1 MNLKFACLLFAA
13 ALLAA
18 LTPAAF
24 GQQPKIVAIKA
35 GRVLDVRTGQM
46 IQNAFIL
53 IEGERIT
60 AVGANVN
67 VPAGAEVIDLKTM
80 TVLPGLIDSHT
91 HLTFSPGLGGV
102 TGITQSI
109 PRQTLTGAR
118 NARITLMAGF
128 TTVRNVGAGGY
139 SDIAL
144 RDAVNAGDV
153 PGPRIVASGP
163 SLGITGGH
171 CDDNYLPWEFHHK
184 SDGVADGV
192 ESVMAKTRE
201 VIKYGANV
209 IKFCSTGGVLSLGDD
224 PKAAE
229 FTFEEMKTIVAEA
242 HRLGRKVAAH
252 AHGGEGLKQ
261 AVLAG
266 VDSIEHGTYIDDE
279 GIRLMKE
286 KGTYLVPTIYLTD
299 WFLENYEKLGLPP
312 QIIAKAKEVM
322 PAMKKNLTHAIQ
334 QGVPVAFGTDAAVYP
349 HGLNAREFAVLVR
362 MGLTPIQAI
371 QTATVHASKLLDRAD
386 SIGAVEVGKY
396 ADLIAVEGDPTKDVT
411 ELERPKFVMKGGV
424 VFKK

>member
-1 MNLKFACLLFAA
+1 MKIRHGCA
-13 ALLAA
+13 ALVVLC
-18 LTPAAF
+18 LVLVVTPA
-24 GQQPKIVAIKA
+24 QNPKVVAIKTA
-35 GRVLDVRTGQM
+35 RVLDVRTGQM
-46 IQNAFIL
+46 LNNAVVL
-53 IEGERIT
+53 IEGERIAAIGST
-60 AVGANVN
+60 VTI
-67 VPAGAEVIDLKTM
+67 PSGAEVIDLSTM

-91 HLTFSPGLGGV
+91 HLTFAPGVGGPAMLGQSP
-102 TGITQSI
+102 S
-109 PRQTLTGAR
+109 RQALIGAK

-128 TTVRNVGAGGY
+128 TTVRNVGARGY

-144 RDAVNAGDV
+144 RDAINAGDV
-153 PGPRIVASGP
+153 PGPRIIASGP
-163 SLGITGGH
+163 TLSITGGH
-171 CDDNYLPWEFHHK
+171 ADENFLPWEFRYQAE
-184 SDGVADGV
+184 GVADGV
-192 ESVMAKTRE
+192 ESVMQKTRE
-201 VIKYGANV
+201 TIKYGADV
-209 IKFCSTGGVLSLGDD
+209 IKFCATGGVLSLGDD
-224 PKAAE
+224 PKHSA

-252 AHGGEGLKQ
+252 AHGGEGLRL

-286 KGTYLVPTIYLTD
+286 KRTYLVPTVYLTD

-334 QGVPVAFGTDAAVYP
+334 QGVPVAFGTDSAVYP

-362 MGLTPIQAI
+362 MGLTPLQAI
-371 QTATVHASKLLDRAD
+371 QTATVNASKLLGWDDR
-386 SIGAVEVGKY
+386 IGAVEAGKF

-411 ELERPKFVMKGGV
+411 LLERIKFVMKGGV
-424 VFKK
+424 VVKK

>member
-1 MNLKFACLLFAA
+1 MRGCRF
-13 ALLAA
+13 LAA
-18 LTPAAF
+18 LIVCLLPVATVA
-24 GQQPKIVAIKA
+24 QQNRIVAIKT

-46 IQNAFIL
+46 INNALIL
-53 IEGERIT
+53 IEGDRIT
-60 AVGANVN
+60 AIGPNVT

-91 HLTFSPGLGGV
+91 HLTFAPGIGGPGLLA
-102 TGITQSI
+102 QS
-109 PRQTLTGAR
+109 PSRQALIGAK

-128 TTVRNVGAGGY
+128 TTVRNVHAKGY
-139 SDIAL
+139 SDVAL
-144 RDAVNAGDV
+144 RDAINAGDV
-153 PGPRIVASGP
+153 PGPRIIASGP
-163 SLGITGGH
+163 ALSITGGH
-171 CDDNYLPWEFHHK
+171 ADENFLPWEFQYQAE
-184 SDGVADGV
+184 GVADGV
-192 ESVMAKTRE
+192 EGVMRKTRE
-201 VIKYGANV
+201 IIKYGADV
-209 IKFCSTGGVLSLGDD
+209 IKFCATGGVLSLGDD
-224 PKAAE
+224 PKHAA
-229 FTFEEMKTIVAEA
+229 FTFEEMKAIVAEA
-242 HRLGRKVAAH
+242 HRVGRKVAAH
-252 AHGGEGLKQ
+252 AHGGEGLKL

-322 PAMKKNLTHAIQ
+322 PAMKKNLTHAIR
-334 QGVPVAFGTDAAVYP
+334 QGVPVAFGTDSAVYP

-371 QTATVHASKLLDRAD
+371 QTATVHASKLLGWDDRA
-386 SIGAVEVGKY
+386 GAVEPGKF

-411 ELERPKFVMKGGV
+411 QLERIKFVMKGGSV
-424 VFKK
+424 VKK

>member
-1 MNLKFACLLFAA
+1 MKHKIVAAMGVACLLSASLFAQSA
-13 ALLAA
+13 
-18 LTPAAF
+18 
-24 GQQPKIVAIKA
+24 KVVAIKA

-46 IQNAFIL
+46 MANALIL
-53 IEGERIT
+53 IEGERIV
-60 AVGANVN
+60 AVGPNVA
-67 VPAGAEVIDLKTM
+67 VPAGAEVIDLKNM

-91 HLTFSPGLGGV
+91 HLTFSPGIGGV
-102 TGITQSI
+102 TGITISV
-109 PRQTLTGAR
+109 PRQALVGAK

-128 TTVRNVGAGGY
+128 TTVRNVGAHGY

-144 RDAVNAGDV
+144 RDAINAGDV

-163 SLGITGGH
+163 ALGITGGH
-171 CDDNYLPWEFHHK
+171 CDDNYLPWEFHHRA
-184 SDGVADGV
+184 DGVADGV
-192 ESVMAKTRE
+192 ENVLGKTRE

-229 FTFEEMKTIVAEA
+229 FTLEEMKTIVAEA

-261 AVLAG
+261 AVMAG

-299 WFLENYEKLGLPP
+299 WFLENYEKLGLPA

-349 HGLNAREFAVLVR
+349 HGLNAREFAVLER
-362 MGLTPIQAI
+362 MGMTPLQAI
-371 QTATVHASKLLDRAD
+371 QTATVNASKLLGMEDR
-386 SIGAVEVGKY
+386 IGAIEAGKL
-396 ADLIAVEGDPTKDVT
+396 ADLIAVEGDPTRDVT
-411 ELERPKFVMKGGV
+411 ELERVKFVMKGGSV
-424 VFKK
+424 VKN

>member
-1 MNLKFACLLFAA
+1 MKHKIVAAMGVACLLSASLFAQSA
-13 ALLAA
+13 
-18 LTPAAF
+18 
-24 GQQPKIVAIKA
+24 KVVAIKA

-46 IQNAFIL
+46 MANALIL
-53 IEGERIT
+53 IEGERIV
-60 AVGANVN
+60 AVGPNVA
-67 VPAGAEVIDLKTM
+67 VPAGAEVIDLKNM

-91 HLTFSPGLGGV
+91 HLTFSPGIGGV
-102 TGITQSI
+102 TGITISV
-109 PRQTLTGAR
+109 PRQALVGAK

-128 TTVRNVGAGGY
+128 TTVRNVGAHGY

-144 RDAVNAGDV
+144 RDAINAGDV

-163 SLGITGGH
+163 ALGITGGH
-171 CDDNYLPWEFHHK
+171 CDDNYLPWEFHHRA
-184 SDGVADGV
+184 DGVADGV
-192 ESVMAKTRE
+192 ENVMGKTRE

-229 FTFEEMKTIVAEA
+229 FTLEEMKTIVAEA

-261 AVLAG
+261 AVMAG

-299 WFLENYEKLGLPP
+299 WFLENYEKLGLPA

-362 MGLTPIQAI
+362 MGMTPLQAI
-371 QTATVHASKLLDRAD
+371 QTATVNASKLLGMEDR
-386 SIGAVEVGKY
+386 IGAIEAGKL
-396 ADLIAVEGDPTKDVT
+396 ADLIAVEGDPTRDVT
-411 ELERPKFVMKGGV
+411 ELERVKFVMKGGSV
-424 VFKK
+424 VKN

>member
-1 MNLKFACLLFAA
+1 MKQKLFTLSLLVCLLSCVASA
-13 ALLAA
+13 
-18 LTPAAF
+18 
-24 GQQPKIVAIKA
+24 QQAKVVAIKA

-46 IQNAFIL
+46 IPNAFIL

-60 AVGANVN
+60 AVGANLS
-67 VPAGAEVIDLKTM
+67 VPAGAEVIDLKNM

-91 HLTFSPGLGGV
+91 HLTFSPANAASS
-102 TGITQSI
+102 ISQSV
-109 PRQTLTGAR
+109 PRQALTGAK

-144 RDAVNAGDV
+144 RDAINAGDV

-171 CDDNYLPWEFHHK
+171 CDDNFLPWEFHHK

-192 ESVMAKTRE
+192 ENVMAKTRE

-224 PKAAE
+224 PKHAE
-229 FTFEEMKTIVAEA
+229 FTLEEMKTIVAEA

-299 WFLENYEKLGLPP
+299 WFLENYPSLGLPP
-312 QIIAKAKEVM
+312 QIVAKAKEVM

-371 QTATVHASKLLDRAD
+371 QTATVNASKLLDRAD
-386 SIGAVEVGKY
+386 SIGAVEVGKF

-411 ELERPKFVMKGGV
+411 ELERIKFVMKGGQV
-424 VFKK
+424 VRK

>member
-1 MNLKFACLLFAA
+1 MKLKLVAVLLFVCLLSALAFA
-13 ALLAA
+13 
-18 LTPAAF
+18 
-24 GQQPKIVAIKA
+24 QQAKVVAIKA

-46 IQNAFIL
+46 IPNAFIV

-60 AVGANVN
+60 AVGANIT
-67 VPAGAEVIDLKTM
+67 VPTGAEVIDLKTM

-91 HLTFSPGLGGV
+91 HLTFAPGLGGV

-109 PRQTLTGAR
+109 PRQALTGAK
-118 NARITLMAGF
+118 NARITVMAGF
-128 TTVRNVGAGGY
+128 TTVRNVGATGY

-144 RDAVNAGDV
+144 RDAINAGDV

-171 CDDNYLPWEFHHK
+171 CDDSFLPWEFHHK

-224 PKAAE
+224 PKHAE
-229 FTFEEMKTIVAEA
+229 FTLDEMKTIVAEA

-252 AHGGEGLKQ
+252 AHGGEGLKW

-299 WFLENYEKLGLPP
+299 WFLENYPSLGLPP

-362 MGLTPIQAI
+362 MGLTPLQAI
-371 QTATVHASKLLDRAD
+371 QTATVNASKLLGWEDR
-386 SIGAVEVGKY
+386 IGAVESGKF

-411 ELERPKFVMKGGV
+411 ELERIKFVMKGGQV
-424 VFKK
+424 IRK

>member
-1 MNLKFACLLFAA
+1 MKLKIVVAIGMACLLSASLFAQSA
-13 ALLAA
+13 KVVAL
-18 LTPAAF
+18 
-24 GQQPKIVAIKA
+24 KA

-46 IQNAFIL
+46 VANATIL

-60 AVGANVN
+60 AVGPNVA
-67 VPAGAEVIDLKTM
+67 VPAGAEVVDLKNM
-80 TVLPGLIDSHT
+80 TILPGLIDSHT
-91 HLTFSPGLGGV
+91 HLTFSPGIGGV
-102 TGITQSI
+102 TGITISV
-109 PRQTLTGAR
+109 PRQTLIGAR
-118 NARITLMAGF
+118 NARTTLLAGF
-128 TTVRNVGAGGY
+128 TTVRNVGAHGY

-144 RDAVNAGDV
+144 RDAINAGDV

-163 SLGITGGH
+163 ALGITGGH
-171 CDDNYLPWEFHHK
+171 CDDNYLPWEFHHRA
-184 SDGVADGV
+184 DGVADGV
-192 ESVMAKTRE
+192 ENVMGKTRE

-229 FTFEEMKTIVAEA
+229 FTLEEMKTIVAEA

-261 AVLAG
+261 AVMAG

-299 WFLENYEKLGLPP
+299 WFLENYEKLGLPA

-362 MGLTPIQAI
+362 MGMTPLQAI
-371 QTATVHASKLLDRAD
+371 QTATVNASKLLGMEDR
-386 SIGAVEVGKY
+386 IGAIEAGKL
-396 ADLIAVEGDPTKDVT
+396 ADLIAVEGDPTRDVT
-411 ELERPKFVMKGGV
+411 ELERIKFVMKGGSIV
-424 VFKK
+424 KN

>member
-1 MNLKFACLLFAA
+1 MNRLTATSLIVCLSATLAFA
-13 ALLAA
+13 
-18 LTPAAF
+18 
-24 GQQPKIVAIKA
+24 QPPKVIAVKA
-35 GRVLDVRTGQM
+35 GRVLDVLTGQM
-46 IQNAFIL
+46 LDNAFIL

-60 AVGANVN
+60 AVGANVT

-80 TVLPGLIDSHT
+80 TVLPGLIDCHT
-91 HLTFSPGLGGV
+91 HLTFEPNGFGVAGLTRSV
-102 TGITQSI
+102 
-109 PRQTLTGAR
+109 PRQALTGAK
-118 NARITLMAGF
+118 NARVTLMAGF
-128 TTVRNVGAGGY
+128 TTVRDVGAYGY

-144 RDAVNAGDV
+144 RDAINAGDV
-153 PGPRIVASGP
+153 PGPRIIASGP
-163 SLGITGGH
+163 ALGITGGH
-171 CDDNYLPWEFHHK
+171 VDENFLPFEFHHK

-192 ESVMAKTRE
+192 ENVMAKTRE
-201 VIKYGANV
+201 IIKYGANV

-229 FTFEEMKTIVAEA
+229 FTVAEMKAIVAEA

-266 VDSIEHGTYIDDE
+266 VDSIEHGSYVDDE

-286 KGTYLVPTIYLTD
+286 NGTYLVPTIYLTE
-299 WFLENYEKLGLPP
+299 WFMENYERLGLPP

-322 PAMKKNLTHAIQ
+322 PAMKKNLRHAIQ

-362 MGLTPIQAI
+362 MGLTPLQAI
-371 QTATVHASKLLDRAD
+371 QTATVNASKLVGRAD
-386 SIGAVEVGKY
+386 SIGAVEAGKF

-411 ELERPKFVMKGGV
+411 ELERIKFVMKGGV
-424 VFKK
+424 VVQK